1 MIRNDKWI
9 KSKCM
14 PPLATVSWLMH
25 NPINPDQILRGRV
38 SETIVGDPFTNIDEE
53 VKKLMEK
60 ERYVVPSS
68 VLTMLTPDEVIENF
82 KPMIEPFLP
91 MQVRTL
97 GQDRHLKMLNM
108 PAGTAKELRDKLVM
122 DFDGD
127 DVFENTKII
136 SKGLTSF
143 GYDVSLAEDFKI
155 FTNINSSIIDPL
167 NFSEDTLHSTSAKD
181 HVLLPPHSYLLGH
194 TPEYFRMP
202 RNVLALCVGKSTYAR
217 CGVIINV
224 TPIEPG
230 FEGHVVVEIA
240 NTTSLPV
247 KIYVNQG
254 IAQFIFFEGDD
265 CETSYADRNNG
276 EGGKYQ
282 KQTGVTLAKG

>member
-1 MIRNDKWI
+1 MIKNDKWI

-14 PPLATVSWLMH
+14 VPLGFLSFLVPFPTLSEPGGVQSLKSTE
-25 NPINPDQILRGRV
+25 QGYRV
-38 SETIVGDPFTNIDEE
+38 TKAVYGDPFTNLDEAQKEILINNKAIEGTAIFTLISDYE
-53 VKKLMEK
+53 V
-60 ERYVVPSS
+60 
-68 VLTMLTPDEVIENF
+68 ENF

-91 MQVRTL
+91 MQVREAETDVL
-97 GQDRHLKMLNM
+97 VGHMVDDSTGQGD
-108 PAGTAKELRDKLVM
+108 PVYAK
-122 DFDGD
+122 
-127 DVFENTKII
+127 TKII

-143 GYDVSLAEDFKI
+143 GYDVSLDKDFKI
-155 FTNINSSIIDPL
+155 FTNINSKVIDPL
-167 NFSEDTLHSTSAKD
+167 NFSEETLHHITAND
-181 HVLLPPHSYLLGH
+181 HVLLPPNSYLLGH

-230 FEGHVVVEIA
+230 FEGQVVIEIV
-240 NTTSLPV
+240 NGTNLPV

-254 IAQFIFFEGDD
+254 IAQFIFFEGEE
-265 CETSYADRNNG
+265 CETSYSDRNKG

-282 KQTGVTLAKG
+282 GQRGVTLAKG